1 MNKEENFAL
10 LFSSVSGSIALVDFK
25 NILDIVLICLSIVQ
39 ILVIIILK
47 VVRYYKNDGKIS
59 SDEMEDLK
67 KDGKTL
73 VDNVNTLKENLEQ
86 KEGEETCQK

>member
-59 SDEMEDLK
+59 NDEMADLK
-67 KDGKTL
+67 NDGKTL
-73 VDNVNTLKENLEQ
+73 VDNVNALKENLEG

>member
-10 LFSSVSGSIALVDFK
+10 FFSSVSGSIALVDFK

-47 VVRYYKNDGKIS
+47 IVRYYKNDGKIS
-59 SDEMEDLK
+59 SDEMADLK
-67 KDGKTL
+67 KDGKKL
-73 VDNVNTLKENLEQ
+73 VDSVNTLKENLEQ